1 MIPSVAGQKP
11 AHNKNYMSI
20 AGTVVR
26 EQQFS
31 ATVFVVRGRAGVRNT
46 ATAYSSER

>member
-1 MIPSVAGQKP
+1 MKTTY
-11 AHNKNYMSI
+11 NKNYMSI
-20 AGTVVR
+20 AGAVVR

-31 ATVFVVRGRAGVRNT
+31 ATAFVVRGRAGARNT